1 MKMKLLC
8 LRAITIGVIGALTS
22 GCADNIGSYSSSTVA
37 PVDRVVYYVAG
48 TVSAP
53 DGSTVSG
60 ATVVSGDVTTQTD
73 SVGNY
78 QLTLTKGGTHTVM
91 FGGTGYVTMS
101 AAVSIP
107 SNAGP
112 YSEVPL
118 NAIIYPT
125 ALTTVT
131 PSQLD
136 TTFVVAAPTGTQA
149 EAGEVP
155 DVDVA
160 EGESAVSLS
169 IPPGAVSKQ
178 LTVSYFAPSVA
189 VTNATAG
196 GVELPLAAVNVS
208 PDVASFNDNARVTM
222 SASNPLGSAAFA
234 IMSLYDLNTGDS
246 VAASYSATDLAY
258 TAQVSHFSSW
268 LFAVPAQVTFAAGD
282 SVRNV
287 DVDNSGNDV
296 SLRGEAVTLVTQR
309 GWKLL
314 SCSDATLTTALT
326 ALMTRYKGC
335 SPGVTQ
341 NKRTSKVNVSAGS
354 VLRVTC
360 TQNFRTE
367 AYVFTLADGT
377 KVTATVLQYLDMT
390 TGYLYVGHSGGSGE

>member
-268 LFAVPAQVTFAAGD
+268 LFAVPQATRCAMWMWITAA
-282 SVRNV
+282 
-287 DVDNSGNDV
+287 
-296 SLRGEAVTLVTQR
+296 TM
-309 GWKLL
+309 
-314 SCSDATLTTALT
+314 C
-326 ALMTRYKGC
+326 RYAA
-335 SPGVTQ
+335 
-341 NKRTSKVNVSAGS
+341 R
-354 VLRVTC
+354 R
-360 TQNFRTE
+360 
-367 AYVFTLADGT
+367 
-377 KVTATVLQYLDMT
+377 
-390 TGYLYVGHSGGSGE
+390 